1 VLAQIVERDRGME
14 TMRLQTEPRSAL
26 EAKLELAEEVLFHSN
41 RNIELTMQIII
52 LGPEQTDH
60 LLVKQAEN
68 NARIASLVQLIKD
81 RVLSEEEKQLL
92 DAASPRLVCSHTN
105 WESLPQLTVA
115 EGAEKTWASMV
126 DVMLPVILDN
136 TSWKAFVEFLRA
148 QIEFVGLKEETNLE
162 ITKRTRELVRSN
174 QYLKSIVAE
183 RKRVEER
190 VSQLESIIEF
200 SNDAIMIH
208 TLGGTIVSWNPGAE
222 TIYGYSAN
230 EILGHSRYKLV
241 AQDQLG
247 EITEILKRIELGE
260 SIKLHETVNIR
271 RDGKRINVSI
281 TISPVKDASGKIV
294 GAATITREIDGRN

>member
-1 VLAQIVERDRGME
+1 
-14 TMRLQTEPRSAL
+14 MRLQIEHSSTL
-26 EAKLELAEEVLFHSN
+26 EAKLEMAEEALFHSN
-41 RNIELTMQIII
+41 RNIELTMQSLI
-52 LGPEQTDH
+52 LGSEQTDR
-60 LLVKQAEN
+60 LVFQQAEN
-68 NARIASLVQLIKD
+68 NARIASLVQRIKD
-81 RVLSEEEKQLL
+81 QILTEEEKQLL
-92 DAASPRLVCSHTN
+92 DAASPRSVCFHTN
-105 WESLPQLTVA
+105 GEPVPQSTEA
-115 EGAEKTWASMV
+115 DGMEKNWASMV

-136 TSWKAFVEFLRA
+136 ASWKAFVEFLRA
-148 QIEFVGLKEETNLE
+148 QTEFVGIEEKTNLK
-162 ITKRTRELVRSN
+162 ITKRTRDLVRSN

-247 EITEILKRIELGE
+247 KVTEVLKRIELGE
-260 SIKLHETVNIR
+260 SVKLRETVNIR

-281 TISPVKDASGKIV
+281 TISPVKDATGKIV
-294 GAATITREIDGRN
+294 GAATITREIGDRN